1 MTAND
6 PALLRRCKGERT
18 TVSRRVCAYMHFG
31 SFNTFVLPSNS
42 FAFVW
47 HVRTHSNETR
57 RRLCVLV
64 QPAYSRRMT
73 IRIYLNEPV
82 RLHASRSAFIASNQL
97 KNCAEQITER
107 QRMWFVNALANVSS
121 LLADANQYSF
131 FNMITQ

>member
-6 PALLRRCKGERT
+6 PALLRRCKGART
-18 TVSRRVCAYMHFG
+18 TVSRRVCAHMHFG

-73 IRIYLNEPV
+73 IRIYLNEAV
-82 RLHASRSAFIASNQL
+82 QLHASRSALITSNQL
-97 KNCAEQITER
+97 KSSASKTQSEQRCVFCAAQVSKAHFIS
-107 QRMWFVNALANVSS
+107 LARKIC
-121 LLADANQYSF
+121 LF
-131 FNMITQ
+131 R